1 MCQPEKVGT
10 VPPSSDS
17 TTHVTLVKVPCCQ
30 LSYIPYIFKYCEF
43 LVLKIT
49 KIVRSR
55 VHYTLRSKSK
65 YYIQNTILSLQS
77 WLVKGWQLLTQ
88 SDTL

>member
-10 VPPSSDS
+10 VSPSSDTG

-55 VHYTLRSKSK
+55 VYYTLQSKSK
-65 YYIQNTILSLQS
+65 FCIQNKILNLHS
-77 WLVKGWQLLTQ
+77 WLVKGWQL
-88 SDTL
+88 